1 MAVRFERRGL
11 LLVGPLASAFVWAAL
26 KLNGLETPA
35 CWCAAVTVLCA
46 IWWIF
51 EVIPLAATA
60 LLPFAVFPL
69 AGILTHR
76 EVAQAYGHTLILLM
90 LTGSIIATAMEKS
103 GAHRRVAIGM
113 VRLVGGRGGRRLVL
127 GFLLASA
134 VLSMWISNTATVV
147 MLLPVALAVLESAE
161 NRSKL
166 AVPLLLAVAY
176 GAAVGG
182 SGTPVGTP
190 PNLVMID
197 AFQKATGKEIGFLDW
212 MKIGLPGV
220 ILMLPIV
227 WLWLTR
233 GFDKKSEPFE
243 LPKLG
248 DWQSDEKRVL
258 IVFGLTAL
266 AWITRSAPFGGWSE
280 LIGAEGHA
288 GDSTVALVAAIALFV
303 LPSGRGDNT
312 RLLDW
317 QTASTIPW
325 GVFIMIGG
333 GVAIGMAFR
342 ESHLSDA
349 LGIALRPLAEWPLL
363 PMIFV
368 LCLFATFF
376 TEVASNTAVSNI
388 LMPIMA
394 AVGTAAQID
403 PLVVMLPVTL
413 GLNWSFMLP
422 AATAPNAIMYG
433 TGEVPLK
440 KMAKEGCVLNLF
452 GSVLVTVVCY
462 LVLR

>member
-1 MAVRFERRGL
+1 MALRFEKRWL
-11 LLVGPLASAFVWAAL
+11 LLVGPLMSALVWTAL
-26 KLNGLETPA
+26 GVYGLEAPA
-35 CWCAAVTVLCA
+35 CWCAAVTMVCA
-46 IWWIF
+46 IWWVF

-60 LLPFAVFPL
+60 LVPFAAFPL
-69 AGILTHR
+69 VGILTHR
-76 EVAQAYGHTLILLM
+76 EVARAYGHTLILLM

-113 VRLVGGRGGRRLVL
+113 VQLVGGRGGRRLVL

-147 MLLPVALAVLESAE
+147 MLLPVALAVLAHTESQ
-161 NRSKL
+161 SKL

-176 GAAVGG
+176 GAAIGG

-197 AFQKATGKEIGFLDW
+197 AYQKATGTEIGFLEW
-212 MKIGLPGV
+212 MKIGLPAV
-220 ILMLPIV
+220 ALMLPVV

-233 GFDKKSEPFE
+233 GFDRKSEAFE
-243 LPKLG
+243 LPKPAE
-248 DWQSDEKRVL
+248 WQPDEKRVL
-258 IVFGLTAL
+258 IVFALTAL
-266 AWITRSAPFGGWSE
+266 AWMTRSAPLGGWSE

-288 GDSTVALVAAIALFV
+288 GDSTVALVAAIALFI
-303 LPSGRGDNT
+303 LPSGRGDNS

-317 QTASTIPW
+317 KTAGTIPW

-342 ESHLSDA
+342 ESNLSDA
-349 LGIALRPLAEWPLL
+349 LGVALKPLAEWPLL
-363 PMIFV
+363 LMIIV

-376 TEVASNTAVSNI
+376 TEVASNMAVSNI
-388 LMPIMA
+388 LMPVMA

-403 PLVVMLPVTL
+403 PLAVMLPVTL

-422 AATAPNAIMYG
+422 AATAPNAIIYG
-433 TGEVPLK
+433 TGNVPLR
-440 KMAKEGCVLNLF
+440 KMVLEGCILNLI
-452 GSVLVTVVCY
+452 GAVLVTVLCY
-462 LVLR
+462 FVLQ